1 MTNQI
6 VVVQGCN
13 RRQCDCVIC
22 LQNGGKIDHREDP
35 SLPVRVYHGVD
46 RWSVVRLY
54 KAHFRA
60 LTVATRVL

>member
-13 RRQCDCVIC
+13 RRQCDSVIC
-22 LQNGGKIDHREDP
+22 LLNFGKIAHREHP

-46 RWSVVRLY
+46 RWSVARLY
-54 KAHFRA
+54 KARFQA
-60 LTVATRVL
+60 LTVVTRVL